1 MYFIP
6 PVVPCSPHA
15 VKFFIYLFT
24 VNMVILMT
32 RIYLYRYMY
41 MWTFLKVALFKLHK
55 YMINIHVY
63 NNRKHQHWNYRQVFF
78 FTLHKSAVF
87 KGFVHCFTAIKAGS
101 SAHCSPQRLPGVS
114 AEGMSGTER
123 WKIQPTDG
131 TGRPRNRPTAE
142 ELHQVAI
149 VMPLCPCQLYFNQLE
164 HR

>member
-1 MYFIP
+1 
-6 PVVPCSPHA
+6 
-15 VKFFIYLFT
+15 
-24 VNMVILMT
+24 MT
-32 RIYLYRYMY
+32 RVYLYLYMY

-63 NNRKHQHWNYRQVFF
+63 NKCKHQHWNYRQVFF

-142 ELHQVAI
+142 ELHQVAM
-149 VMPLCPCQLYFNQLE
+149 VMPLVPANCISISLNIAS
-164 HR
+164 H

>member
-1 MYFIP
+1 
-6 PVVPCSPHA
+6 
-15 VKFFIYLFT
+15 
-24 VNMVILMT
+24 MT
-32 RIYLYRYMY
+32 RIYQYRYMY

-63 NNRKHQHWNYRQVFF
+63 NKCKHQRWNYRQVFF

-142 ELHQVAI
+142 ELHQVAM